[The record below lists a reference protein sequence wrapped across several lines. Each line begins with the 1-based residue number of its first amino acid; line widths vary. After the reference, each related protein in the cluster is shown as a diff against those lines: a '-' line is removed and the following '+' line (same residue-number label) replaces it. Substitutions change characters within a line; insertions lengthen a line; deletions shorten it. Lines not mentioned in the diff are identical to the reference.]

1 MDERQKKFQETSDE
15 LGAFLRRVG
24 QIRSYDELKFLGL
37 EPSWMSGRFDYC
49 RLHLLQDFC
58 DVEQGYHIVSCMGYK
73 VYNRLIPDGHCFYLA
88 AGDNDPKLMVDML
101 SRLTVDE
108 FLQVGQTM
116 LAPIV
121 REVKGR

>member
-24 QIRSYDELKFLGL
+24 YIRSYDELKFLGL
-37 EPSWMSGRFDYC
+37 EPSSMSGLFDPC
-49 RLHLLQDFC
+49 RLHLLREFC
-58 DVEQGYHIVSCMGYK
+58 AVELGYHIVSCKDHK
-73 VYNRLIPDGHCFYLA
+73 VYNRCIPDANGFFLA
-88 AGDNDPKLMVDML
+88 AGDNDPKLMVDLL
-101 SRLTVDE
+101 SRLTADE

-121 REVKGR
+121 